1 MIFFFEDAFL
11 LDHDLPKI
19 MALSSR
25 PGLMFN
31 HETLKIPNS
40 GEDNNLKTKKGKK
53 YVLTN
58 LSLRDK

>member
-1 MIFFFEDAFL
+1 MIFFFEDTFL
-11 LDHDLPKI
+11 LDHGLPT
-19 MALSSR
+19 R

>member
-1 MIFFFEDAFL
+1 MIFFFEDTFL
-11 LDHDLPKI
+11 LDHGLPT
-19 MALSSR
+19 M

>member
-1 MIFFFEDAFL
+1 
-11 LDHDLPKI
+11 